1 MSLTLTQFSE
11 WDDAIFESMIQLK
24 KNLQEDLPTYFPET
38 LKDYKNLLHPDSPFA
53 SDYEWTGVLVH
64 QNGQLVGK
72 GILAWRKSTLIG
84 NLGFIDWI
92 NDESVA
98 GQLLQRIEAIAR
110 EKGFKEIK
118 TPIDLNFFV
127 KYRMKC
133 KGGGP
138 AYFGEPIYPDYYHD
152 LLNQCGY
159 EVIGTWDTYL
169 IKRFKTFTNMLQKRK
184 KMEKRKH
191 AYIGKVT
198 IRRIKVSDWD
208 NEVKIIYELFVKSFS
223 AMKEFEP
230 ISYDQFKLL
239 YDDFKY
245 IIHPLL
251 SYIAELDGS
260 PVGFSINYPD
270 PLAILSKVKDKK
282 LTRLEKAMLLM
293 KLRLNFK
300 TLLIPYMGKIPG
312 PNGEDIK
319 GIFLKFSKL
328 ITIGVAAATKTLV
341 CYQSEDSPSRRPLDP
356 KLQELYARY
365 VLYGKNLQ

>member
-1 MSLTLTQFSE
+1 MSLELSQFSE
-11 WDDAIFESMIQLK
+11 WNDSIFESFIELK
-24 KNLQEDLPTYFPET
+24 KSLQGHLETYFPET

-53 SDYEWTGVLVH
+53 VDYEWTGFLVH
-64 QNGQLVGK
+64 ENGKLVGK
-72 GILAWRKSTLIG
+72 AILAWRKNTTIG

-92 NDESVA
+92 NDEKVA
-98 GQLLQRIEAIAR
+98 KLLLSKAEAVAK
-110 EKGFKEIK
+110 EKGFQEIK

-152 LLNQCGY
+152 LLEQCGY
-159 EVIGTWDTYL
+159 GVIGTWDTYL
-169 IKRFKTFTNMLQKRK
+169 IKRFATFTNLLQKRK

-198 IRRIKVSDWD
+198 IRRIKVSDWE
-208 NEVKIIYELFVKSFS
+208 NEVKIVYELFVKSFS
-223 AMKEFEP
+223 AMKEYEP
-230 ISYDQFKLL
+230 ISYDQFKLI

-245 IIHPLL
+245 IIHPML
-251 SYIAELDGS
+251 SYIAELDGV

-282 LTRLEKAMLLM
+282 LTALDKAVLFM
-293 KLRLNFK
+293 KLRTNFK
-300 TLLIPYMGKIPG
+300 TLLIPYMGKVPG

-328 ITIGVAAATKTLV
+328 VTYGVALANKTLV

-356 KLQELYARY
+356 KLQELYAKY
-365 VLYGKNLQ
+365 VLYGKKLV